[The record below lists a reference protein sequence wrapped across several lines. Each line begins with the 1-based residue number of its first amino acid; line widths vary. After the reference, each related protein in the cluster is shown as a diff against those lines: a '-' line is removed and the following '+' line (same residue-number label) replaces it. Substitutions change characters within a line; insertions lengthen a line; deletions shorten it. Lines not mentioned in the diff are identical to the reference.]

1 MVGAFSYNIKL
12 DLSGL
17 KTIYWPLVFLMMA
30 RYFGLS
36 EKVIFFIVVATI
48 VYMMGIYKKVIL
60 PRISGL
66 WFYGAVVIVGIV
78 MGLILNGTR
87 NLARDIFYIVPTIAI
102 MVLGYYIERINSKDK
117 YSMLNTMIL
126 YGGLIS
132 VMSFIKAMSSFST
145 LSTFDGIRACFG
157 RNSIYEVS
165 IVFCILFYK
174 KIIKREIC
182 ISKWFDRA
190 LGLFMTIQIVL
201 CLGRTALI
209 QTAATIIIMF
219 LWLILKNI
227 DLKRNVKKALG
238 FIGVVVVSIIILS
251 RVMPQST
258 WDELTS
264 KFQASAEEIDSSQ
277 TFESTEDAM
286 DNWRGY
292 EIEQAKKQWE
302 NNSLV
307 YELVGEGL
315 GKGVKITYVPY
326 TWVNVVDNG
335 EIPILHNGY
344 YTILPKMGLIGV
356 CALIWL
362 LLSNI
367 ILVLKSDKKFYD
379 DVIIL
384 SAITVGMAI
393 NTYVLRGPV
402 SQIAP
407 FTWALLV
414 GTINC
419 KIRKV

>member
-1 MVGAFSYNIKL
+1 MAGAFSYNIKL

-66 WFYGAVVIVGIV
+66 WFYGAVVIVGIA

-87 NLARDIFYIVPTIAI
+87 NLARDIFYIIPTIAI
-102 MVLGYYIERINSKDK
+102 MVLGYYIERINFKDK

-132 VMSFIKAMSSFST
+132 VMSFIKAISSFST
-145 LSTFDGIRACFG
+145 LSTFEGIRTCFG

-165 IVFCILFYK
+165 VVFCILFYK

-182 ISKWFDRA
+182 ISKWVDRI
-190 LGLFMTIQIVL
+190 LGFFMTIQIVL

-209 QTAATIIIMF
+209 QTGATIVTMFILLIVKNVDVKNNVKKMLGFVAIVACSIIIM
-219 LWLILKNI
+219 
-227 DLKRNVKKALG
+227 
-238 FIGVVVVSIIILS
+238 S

-286 DNWRGY
+286 NNWRGY
-292 EIEQAKKQWE
+292 EIEQAKKQWK
-302 NNSLV
+302 NNSLL
-307 YELVGEGL
+307 YELIGEGF
-315 GKGVKITYVPY
+315 GKGVKISYVPY
-326 TWVNVVDNG
+326 TWVNVVENG

-344 YTILPKMGLIGV
+344 YTILPKLGIIGI
-356 CALIWL
+356 CSLIWL
-362 LLSNI
+362 FLSNI
-367 ILVLKSDKKFYD
+367 LLAMKKDKKFID

-384 SAITVGMAI
+384 SAVTVGIAI
-393 NTYVLRGPV
+393 NTYVVRGPI

-407 FTWALLV
+407 ITWALWV
-414 GTINC
+414 GTVNC
-419 KIRKV
+419 KIRKA